1 MDDYTHF
8 FEHVMGVQRL
18 KWKGDQ
24 GLGRCVFHNDKHPS
38 LSINRKDGV
47 YFCFSCG
54 EKGNAYEFSKEHN
67 LNNPRQYLTNDIHT
81 PQEYIPVNTIKA
93 HTKQNMELTE
103 KAKQYH
109 SIIPRI

>member
-1 MDDYTHF
+1 MDDFTHF

-38 LSINRKDGV
+38 LSVNRKDGV
-47 YFCFSCG
+47 YYCFSCG
-54 EKGNAYEFSKEHN
+54 AKGNAYEYAKENN
-67 LNNPRQYLTNDIHT
+67 LDNPSQYRTNNIHT

-93 HTKQNMELTE
+93 MEMRNQLTTD
-103 KAKQYH
+103 
-109 SIIPRI
+109 ITDT